1 MGRIILYLHATTLH
15 LIHLQLL
22 HLGDLEADEGW
33 FMRAA
38 NSSSLSNPNPANK
51 RRKLVM
57 LSVLIEHP
65 TEGLILFET
74 GGGDDY
80 PELATAPVQDVFS
93 RVDYDKSMNLD
104 EQIALTGHKIEDV
117 KMVVM
122 GHLHLDH
129 SGGLEYFKGKD
140 IPVYVHEKELKHAF
154 YSVAT
159 KTDIGVYMPHYLT
172 FDIKWVPVYGSFCE
186 LAPGINLRHSPGHT
200 PGLMIMQVNLKAS
213 GTWIFTSDQYHVRE
227 NFEEDV
233 PQGWLARD
241 HDSWV
246 ASHQMIKGLKRR
258 TNGKVVLG
266 HCWETVK
273 NLGLE
278 FAPRAY
284 N

>member
-1 MGRIILYLHATTLH
+1 MGKSTLH
-15 LIHLQLL
+15 FQTTVLDLIQSQLL
-22 HLGDLEADEGW
+22 HLGDLEADDGW

-38 NSSSLSNPNPANK
+38 NTSTLSNPSPTNK
-51 RRKLVM
+51 RRRLIM

-74 GGGDDY
+74 GGGEDY
-80 PELATAPVQDVFS
+80 PKLAGAAIQDVFS
-93 RVDYDKSMNLD
+93 RVDHDKSKNLD

-129 SGGLEYFKGKD
+129 SGGLEHFKGKNV
-140 IPVYVHEKELKHAF
+140 PVYVHELELKHAF

-159 KTDIGVYMPHYLT
+159 KTDVGVYMPHYLT
-172 FDIKWVPVYGSFCE
+172 FDINWVPVYGSYCE
-186 LAPGINLRHSPGHT
+186 IAPGINLRHSPGHT
-200 PGLMIMQVNLKAS
+200 PGLMIMQVNLKES
-213 GTWIFTSDQYHVRE
+213 GTWIFTSDQYHVKE

-241 HDSWV
+241 HAAWV
-246 ASHQMIKGLKRR
+246 ESHQMIKGLKRR

-266 HCWETVK
+266 HCWETVR

-278 FAPRAY
+278 FAPKAY
-284 N
+284 V